1 MKKSLKILVFSLICV
16 FFIFAEN
23 CLAVNIDM
31 NLSSNLVDSG
41 NLTDFGNYNSNSYY
55 NDDDFN
61 IDDLDDNTLSN
72 YTSNGLSNSDSA
84 SSNSTSNTATA
95 PSSNRG
101 SSIADALQSLPE
113 SELGLTN
120 ILNILLI
127 AVGVVLILLSIA
139 IFIRLKH

>member
-31 NLSSNLVDSG
+31 NLSSNLVNSG
-41 NLTDFGNYNSNSYY
+41 NITDSEGYNSNGYY

-61 IDDLDDNTLSN
+61 IDDIDDNTLSN
-72 YTSNGLSNSDSA
+72 YTSNSDSA
-84 SSNSTSNTATA
+84 SSNSTSNTTTT

-101 SSIADALQSLPE
+101 SSMADALQSLPE

-127 AVGVVLILLSIA
+127 AVGVVLILLAIA